1 VSSSEAPL
9 ARGRAAVVLRDE
21 TRIALIRRVRDGRM
35 HFGFPGSGIRGD
47 ETPADAARRGAREE
61 LGVDVVL
68 GPRLLIEELSGETTH
83 YFSAL
88 VVRDDDEGGE
98 QEPVWMELVE
108 LPHYDV
114 RPRALAAILT
124 GG

>member
-1 VSSSEAPL
+1 
-9 ARGRAAVVLRDE
+9 VVLRDE
-21 TRIALIRRVRDGRM
+21 TRVALIRRVRDGRT
-35 HFGFPGSGIRGD
+35 HFGFPGSGIRSD
-47 ETPADAARRGAREE
+47 ETPADTARRGAREE
-61 LGVDVVL
+61 LGLEVVL

-88 VVRDDDEGGE
+88 IVGDADRAGTD
-98 QEPVWMELVE
+98 EPVWMELAE

>member
-1 VSSSEAPL
+1 M
-9 ARGRAAVVLRDE
+9 LRDE
-21 TRIALIRRVRDGRM
+21 TRVALIRRVREGHT
-35 HFGFPGSGIRGD
+35 HFGFPGSGIRVD

-61 LGVDVVL
+61 LGVEVVL

-88 VVRDDDEGGE
+88 VVRDADGSGSK
-98 QEPVWMELVE
+98 EPVWMELAD
-108 LPHYDV
+108 LLHHDV
-114 RPRALAAILT
+114 RPRPLAAILT

>member
-1 VSSSEAPL
+1 VSSSDTH
-9 ARGRAAVVLRDE
+9 GRAAVVVRDD
-21 TRIALIRRVRDGRM
+21 TRVALVRRRRDGRT
-35 HFGFPGSGIRGD
+35 HFGFPGGGIRSD

-61 LGVDVVL
+61 LGVGVIL

-83 YFSAL
+83 YFSA
-88 VVRDDDEGGE
+88 VVVESADAEAH
-98 QEPVWMELVE
+98 EPVWMELTD
-108 LPHYDV
+108 LLHHDV